1 MINDNWDLLLNE
13 EFRKEYFIK
22 LMKFLDEEYKSKVI
36 YPKREEIF
44 KAFDTKYEDIK
55 VVILGQDPYHGENE
69 AEGLAFSVKKG
80 IKIPPSLRNIYKELK
95 DDLGIEESLTGSLV
109 HWSNEGVFL
118 LNTVLTVVKD
128 NARSHADKGWE
139 ELTDSVIKIIND
151 REKPVVFILW
161 GSDAQSKK
169 KLITNKN
176 HLILESSHPSPLS
189 SYRSF
194 FGSRPFSKTNDFLI
208 KNNMKPIDW
217 KIKDTSL

>member
-128 NARSHADKGWE
+128 NARSHANKGWE